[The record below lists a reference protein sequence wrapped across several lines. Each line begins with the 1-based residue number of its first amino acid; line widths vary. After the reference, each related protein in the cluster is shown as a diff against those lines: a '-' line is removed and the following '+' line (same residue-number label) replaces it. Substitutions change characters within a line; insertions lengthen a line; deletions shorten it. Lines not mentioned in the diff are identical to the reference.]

1 MEMYDKN
8 INGKEL
14 VELIR
19 NERKLF
25 HSKARFPNAL
35 LIHPGYYSVLKK
47 VIEQDNTS
55 TQKKVFDL
63 EIFET
68 EDTSSFQF
76 IRIYDPHECSI

>member
-8 INGKEL
+8 IKGKEL
-14 VELIR
+14 VDLIR

-47 VIEQDNTS
+47 VIEQDDTS
-55 TQKKVFDL
+55 TKKKVFDL

-68 EDTSSFQF
+68 EDISSFQL